1 MDEVQRAGKRRRH
14 LGEQAWREL
23 FDRFGGAGL
32 SVEAFCRREGLCRS
46 SFNRWRARLQPEH
59 LAAVS
64 AKPGTAPVS
73 APAFVD
79 LGTLGAAGGA
89 AAPAAMPAGALEL
102 RIELGGGLT
111 LTLSRR

>member
-1 MDEVQRAGKRRRH
+1 
-14 LGEQAWREL
+14 
-23 FDRFGGAGL
+23 
-32 SVEAFCRREGLCRS
+32 
-46 SFNRWRARLQPEH
+46 
-59 LAAVS
+59 
-64 AKPGTAPVS
+64 VS